1 MQVAMDISKSFTD
14 SQATC
19 VLFSQRKGQ
28 EGDLLLQHM
37 FSKVALSDASTTV
50 LREPTASQAVCQALR
65 IKATWFLPSGQLR
78 PECQADG
85 GVWGGVGAEKTSHGD
100 QH

>member
-1 MQVAMDISKSFTD
+1 MQVAMDVSKSFTD

-28 EGDLLLQHM
+28 EGDLLLQHV
-37 FSKVALSDASTTV
+37 FSKVALSDAPTTV
-50 LREPTASQAVCQALR
+50 LSKPPACQALR
-65 IKATWFLPSGQLR
+65 TNATWALPSGCPPL
-78 PECQADG
+78 ECQAG
-85 GVWGGVGAEKTSHGD
+85 RGCGAGAGKTSQRD